1 MNKNILNKNVVL
13 VNFNKKTPTI
23 FNVVTLMHRIKEL

>member
-1 MNKNILNKNVVL
+1 MNKNILNKHVML

-23 FNVVTLMHRIKEL
+23 FNVSYSQALY

>member
-1 MNKNILNKNVVL
+1 MNKNILNKHVLL

-23 FNVVTLMHRIKEL
+23 FNVSYSHASY